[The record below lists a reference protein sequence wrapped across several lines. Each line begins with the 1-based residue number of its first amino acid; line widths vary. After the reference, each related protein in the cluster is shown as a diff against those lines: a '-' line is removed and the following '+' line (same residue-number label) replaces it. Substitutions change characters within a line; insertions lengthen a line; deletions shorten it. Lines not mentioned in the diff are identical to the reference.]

1 MTNQQKPED
10 PLKKN
15 FSEEWEN
22 LKKNN
27 RLHKLYD
34 YSKQN
39 PKDTIAYILLIFGII
54 FFFFNLF
61 FGSLLI
67 GVVLGYYYFSEF
79 NFVFQHLNEFIEE
92 QGLVRS
98 IVALAALIVI
108 VFGIPGLVIGTI
120 FSILIRRIAGVDH
133 RS

>member
-1 MTNQQKPED
+1 MTSQQNPGD
-10 PLKKN
+10 PSKKN
-15 FSEEWEN
+15 FSEGWEN

-27 RLHKLYD
+27 RLHRLYD

-54 FFFFNLF
+54 FFFFNAF

-67 GVVLGYYYFSEF
+67 GIVLGFYYFSEF
-79 NFVFQHLNEFIEE
+79 NFFFQHLNEFIEE

-98 IVALAALIVI
+98 IVALAAMLVI
-108 VFGIPGLVIGTI
+108 AFGIPGLILGTV
-120 FSILIRRIAGVDH
+120 FSIVIRRIVGVDH